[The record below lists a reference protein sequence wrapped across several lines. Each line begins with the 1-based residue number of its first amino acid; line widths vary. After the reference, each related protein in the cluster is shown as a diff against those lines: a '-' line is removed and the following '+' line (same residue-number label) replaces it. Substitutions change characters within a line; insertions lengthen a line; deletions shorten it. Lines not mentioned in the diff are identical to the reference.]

1 MAKIEKKRPDPG
13 KQIEEFIAGAP
24 SDGDPL
30 KSDARKEP
38 KVSEEERAVF
48 PWEEEEFKKY
58 KADLRRDVIVR
69 FTERQV
75 KQMDYLKENTIDYRS
90 RNDFIV
96 QAVDAL
102 LKKEIS
108 KLKKEEGNW
117 SVSRRERG
125 EVLD

>member
-13 KQIEEFIAGAP
+13 KQIEEFISGAP
-24 SDGDPL
+24 SDGDPINTT
-30 KSDARKEP
+30 ARQETTELEVAK
-38 KVSEEERAVF
+38 EERAVF

-69 FTERQV
+69 FTELRV
-75 KQMDYLKENTIDYRS
+75 IQMDYLKENTIDYRS

-102 LKKEIS
+102 LKKEIG
-108 KLKKEEGNW
+108 KLKK
-117 SVSRRERG
+117 G
-125 EVLD
+125 EKN